1 MSDHAGPQSA
11 DVGQAPPD
19 ANAGVRHSLTYPSP
33 LAHHFE
39 DIEQQKDAAALGM
52 WVFLATEVLFFGGVL
67 TAYSIYRGMYSHGFA
82 VGSDLQIVWL
92 GAVNTVVLLTSSLTM
107 ALAVHAAA
115 AGHRAALVRNLAFTL
130 VLGAA
135 FLGVKVYEYHHDYVE
150 GLVPGAWFHP
160 TPEVREKLR
169 VFEEHHGTLDYRQV
183 EMYFMFYFV
192 LTGLHALHMIIGMGV
207 LAIQLVLAR
216 RGWFGP
222 EYPTPIELTGLY
234 WHFVDIVWIFLFPL
248 LYLLRHA

>member
-1 MSDHAGPQSA
+1 MSERAG
-11 DVGQAPPD
+11 
-19 ANAGVRHSLTYPSP
+19 H

-39 DIEQQKDAAALGM
+39 DIGQQKDAAALGM
-52 WVFLATEVLFFGGVL
+52 WAFLATEVLFFGGAL
-67 TAYSIYRGMYSHGFA
+67 TAFSIYRGLYPRGFA
-82 VGSDLQIVWL
+82 AGSSLQIVWL
-92 GAVNTVVLLTSSLTM
+92 GAFNTAVLLGSSLTM

-115 AGHRAALVRNLAFTL
+115 VGNRPALVRFLAGTL
-130 VLGAA
+130 LLGAT
-135 FLGVKVYEYHHDYVE
+135 FLGIKVYEYHHDYVE

-160 TPEVREKLR
+160 TSEVRERLSE
-169 VFEEHHGTLDYRQV
+169 FGPSTDYRPPIDLRQV
-183 EMYFMFYFV
+183 EMYFIFYFV

-207 LAIQLVLAR
+207 LTIQLVLAR

-222 EYPTPIELTGLY
+222 GYPTPIEVTGLY

>member
-1 MSDHAGPQSA
+1 MSEHAG
-11 DVGQAPPD
+11 
-19 ANAGVRHSLTYPSP
+19 P

-52 WVFLATEVLFFGGVL
+52 WAFLATEVLFFGGAL
-67 TAYSIYRGMYSHGFA
+67 TAYSIYRGLYTKGFA
-82 VGSDLQIVWL
+82 VGSSFQIVPL
-92 GAVNTVVLLTSSLTM
+92 GAINTAVLLTSSLTM

-115 AGHRAALVRNLAFTL
+115 VGNRAALVRNLALTL
-130 VLGAA
+130 LLGAA
-135 FLGVKVYEYHHDYVE
+135 FLGIKVYEYHHDYVE

-160 TPEVREKLR
+160 TEEVRDR
-169 VFEEHHGTLDYRQV
+169 IRPFEQQHGTVDFRQV
-183 EMYFMFYFV
+183 ELYFIFYFV

-207 LAIQLVLAR
+207 LTIQLVLVR

-248 LYLLRHA
+248 LYLLRHAGGGH

>member
-1 MSDHAGPQSA
+1 MSEHAG
-11 DVGQAPPD
+11 
-19 ANAGVRHSLTYPSP
+19 P

-39 DIEQQKDAAALGM
+39 DIDQQKDAAALGM
-52 WVFLATEVLFFGGVL
+52 WAFLATEVLFFGGAL
-67 TAYSIYRGMYSHGFA
+67 TAYSIYRGEYPRGFA
-82 VGSDLQIVWL
+82 AASSLQNVLL
-92 GAVNTVVLLTSSLTM
+92 GAINTAVLLTSSLTM

-115 AGHRAALVRNLAFTL
+115 VGHRAALVRNLALTL
-130 VLGAA
+130 VLGTA
-135 FLGVKVYEYHHDYVE
+135 FLGVKVYEYRHDYVE
-150 GLVPGAWFHP
+150 GLVPGAVFHP
-160 TPEVREKLR
+160 TGEARDKLR
-169 VFEEHHGTLDYRQV
+169 EFEVHHGTLDLRQV
-183 EMYFMFYFV
+183 ELYFIFYFV